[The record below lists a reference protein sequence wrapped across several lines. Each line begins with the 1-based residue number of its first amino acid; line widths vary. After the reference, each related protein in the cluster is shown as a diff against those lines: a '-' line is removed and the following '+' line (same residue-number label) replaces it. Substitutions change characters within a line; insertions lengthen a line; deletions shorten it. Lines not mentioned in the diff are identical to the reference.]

1 MGENLPT
8 LSKQEDAFGLSSRE
22 GQILEFATQGM
33 TDQAIANQLGISL
46 ATVGTYWG
54 RVRIKLG
61 PFNRTELVA
70 KFLKHK
76 AEYIIQKLRYE
87 NHLLLERIAEHAE
100 VEDML
105 RASLEMFRGLLE
117 TAPDAILVVDGEG
130 KVQFANDQASVLF
143 GYSVEELSALNVD
156 ELVPDRYRPMHM
168 SHRDQYGENPVKRQM
183 GEHLATMALRK
194 DGSEF
199 PMATAL
205 SATKTAS
212 GLIITCIIRDLS
224 LPLPN
229 PLK

>member
-1 MGENLPT
+1 MGENLPA
-8 LSKQEDAFGLSSRE
+8 LSVEEDAFGLSSRE

-61 PFNRTELVA
+61 PFNRAELVA
-70 KFLKHK
+70 KFLTQK
-76 AEYIIQKLRYE
+76 AEYIIQKLRFE
-87 NHLLLERIAEHAE
+87 NQLLLDRIAEHAE

-117 TAPDAILVVDGEG
+117 TAPDAILVVDGDG
-130 KVQFANDQASVLF
+130 KVQFANDQASILF
-143 GYSVEELSALNVD
+143 GYSVDELLALNID
-156 ELVPDRYRPMHM
+156 TLVPERYRPMHV
-168 SHRDQYGENPVKRQM
+168 SFRTEYDESPVKRQM
-183 GEHLATMALRK
+183 GEHLATVALRK
-194 DGSEF
+194 DGAEF

-205 SATKTAS
+205 SATKTAN
-212 GLIITCIIRDLS
+212 GLIVTCIIRDLS
-224 LPLPN
+224 LPLPK